1 VLMGGAITEGNITP
15 SAEFNIWVDPEAAA
29 IVMDAATE
37 VVMVGLDVT
46 HRALLPRSRFEE
58 LRDLGTPVGT
68 LAAELCDY
76 FLRFHTRL
84 YGFDGVPIHDAC
96 AVAALLEPD
105 LVETRLLRV
114 DVETSSRHC
123 DGRTVVD
130 LWSVTGREPNVHVG
144 VDIDREAF
152 LDLLLSSLASYPA

>member
-1 VLMGGAITEGNITP
+1 
-15 SAEFNIWVDPEAAA
+15 
-29 IVMDAATE
+29 
-37 VVMVGLDVT
+37 MVGLDVT
-46 HRALLPRSRFEE
+46 HRAILPTARFEE

-68 LAAELCDY
+68 LAAELCDF
-76 FLRFHTRL
+76 FLRFHSRT

-96 AVAALLEPD
+96 AVAALLDPT
-105 LVETRLLRV
+105 LVETRHLRV

-144 VDIDREAF
+144 VDVDRERF
-152 LDLLLSSLASYPA
+152 LDLLVSSIASYPGA